1 METLADRA
9 HRAALTHPVPALS
22 LAELIRRLRAEGCP
36 VTPSALIQALES
48 EPARFRLLRPWRG
61 SLAILRDR
69 GSDTTER
76 PEDELM
82 VVVVDG
88 GSDSDPLGQVRRSL
102 ALLGSELDDRSEI
115 ERSRWLA
122 MVREAFQLHAA

>member
-9 HRAALTHPVPALS
+9 HRAALTHPVPALP

-36 VTPSALIQALES
+36 VTPSALVQALES
-48 EPARFRLLRPWRG
+48 EPQRFRLLRPWRG
-61 SLAILRDR
+61 SLAILRDAGR
-69 GSDTTER
+69 DTTEH

-102 ALLGSELDDRSEI
+102 ALLGSELDDHSEI

-122 MVREAFQLHAA
+122 MVREALRLHAA